1 MASISSSLQNA
12 TEEPLRNVSHN
23 ICHFVGLD
31 FRHNIGP
38 LSRARPDHHLLGRP
52 PGLGHDDPGPQMLH
66 GRAGE
71 ICSHSCQSR
80 GFGPCFFRF
89 FSAPSPSTSTLEIQ
103 VKVSLRRL
111 ANRDK
116 EYETSASGRRSA
128 GIMSAL
134 SRKSTQVGP
143 QNAIVIDEA
152 VRITPVEQSTAS
164 AAVAASDDSPT
175 PTTKERPRSNILK
188 DT

>member
-1 MASISSSLQNA
+1 MLAITSVTSLGWIFGITSA
-12 TEEPLRNVSHN
+12 
-23 ICHFVGLD
+23 HFQE
-31 FRHNIGP
+31 
-38 LSRARPDHHLLGRP
+38 
-52 PGLGHDDPGPQMLH
+52 PGLIITFLVVHLALAMMILGLRCFMDEQVRFALIAVKVEALDPV
-66 GRAGE
+66 
-71 ICSHSCQSR
+71 
-80 GFGPCFFRF
+80 FFRF